1 MTKIPLSSCQTCVH
15 YYQNSPGDLLVC
27 EVFPDGIPDSILSG
41 VVDHRRTFPGDQGVL
56 YEPMR
61 SPEII
66 SRVEEEIKIGS
77 MNMDVNL
84 GDDVIKR
91 KGIDIMI
98 RVNPIRDRFGDQYT

>member
-1 MTKIPLSSCQTCVH
+1 MTKIHLSSCQACIH

-27 EVFPDGIPDSILSG
+27 EAFPDGIPDSILSG
-41 VVDHRRTFPGDQGVL
+41 AVDHRRSFPGDQGVL
-56 YEPMR
+56 YEPMH
-61 SPEII
+61 SLEII
-66 SRVEEEIKIGS
+66 SRSDEEIKIGT
-77 MNMDVNL
+77 MNMNVNL

>member
-1 MTKIPLSSCQTCVH
+1 MTNIHLCSCQTCVH
-15 YYQNSPGDLLVC
+15 YYQNSPGDLLTC
-27 EVFPDGIPDSILSG
+27 EAFPDGIPDTILSG
-41 VVDHRRTFPGDQGVL
+41 IEDHRRSFPGDQGVM
-56 YEPMR
+56 YEPMH

-66 SRVEEEIKIGS
+66 SRNEEEIRIGT

-84 GDDVIKR
+84 GNDVIKR